1 MEGLSEIFGPN
12 HSNIYYILY
21 ELILQPNLNY
31 LYSIFLC
38 PPGDSSKCT
47 AQGALNKEK
56 KSDCRSHWPMVIT
69 MLEQAQ
75 FCLPGCS
82 ATK

>member
-38 PPGDSSKCT
+38 PPGDSSKCIS
-47 AQGALNKEK
+47 QEALNKEK
-56 KSDCRSHWPMVIT
+56 NQIVDHIGLWLSQC
-69 MLEQAQ
+69 
-75 FCLPGCS
+75 
-82 ATK
+82 